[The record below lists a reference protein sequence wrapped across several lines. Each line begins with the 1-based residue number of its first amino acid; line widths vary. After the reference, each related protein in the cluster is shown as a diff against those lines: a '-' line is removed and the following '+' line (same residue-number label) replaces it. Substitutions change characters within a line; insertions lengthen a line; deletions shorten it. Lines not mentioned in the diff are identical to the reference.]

1 MKEDI
6 LNVIERKVSPLIKV
20 WMNEEKSSLNISKEK
35 YIKDSIDS
43 KEDVDIKLLAVK
55 YLLLEY
61 VNEYAPDDYFEEMTE
76 RLNDIF
82 DDINPICSL
91 FYGFFDVRIVSYS
104 FEYYLSYFNY
114 QLMIIE
120 GDEEDLMY
128 VKSFIE
134 NEGV

>member
-6 LNVIERKVSPLIKV
+6 LNVIESKVSPLIRV
-20 WMNEEKSSLNISKEK
+20 WMNEGKSSLNISRER

-61 VNEYAPDDYFEEMTE
+61 FNEYAPDDYIEEMTG
-76 RLNDIF
+76 RLNNIF

-91 FYGFFDVRIVSYS
+91 FYGFF
-104 FEYYLSYFNY
+104 
-114 QLMIIE
+114 
-120 GDEEDLMY
+120 
-128 VKSFIE
+128 
-134 NEGV
+134 

>member
-1 MKEDI
+1 
-6 LNVIERKVSPLIKV
+6 
-20 WMNEEKSSLNISKEK
+20 
-35 YIKDSIDS
+35 
-43 KEDVDIKLLAVK
+43 
-55 YLLLEY
+55 
-61 VNEYAPDDYFEEMTE
+61 MTE